1 MTIEKDFSEY
11 KAFKQAMD
19 IVREYDKDDCAYIA
33 NLILT
38 YKDRLSAP
46 ESISGEVISYYKPL
60 SQGEIK

>member
-1 MTIEKDFSEY
+1 MTSSY

-33 NLILT
+33 NLILKH
-38 YKDRLSAP
+38 KDGSPRP
-46 ESISGEVISYYKPL
+46 EETGLITGYYKPL